1 MTHRRP
7 TRALLIIGLVL
18 ISLLHVD
25 SPSVHATTLDRMGGV
40 DRYETAAMVA
50 RRVVS
55 EGMAGSTVLLTTGE
69 NYPDAISAG
78 GWRGEA
84 AVVLTKRREIPS
96 VSLEL
101 LTENWVRDVYV
112 IGGPSVIDES
122 IVERLRSLG
131 KSVTRLWGADRFG
144 TSVEVSKVTNPSKS
158 MSLIWVAPGN
168 SFSDQL
174 IAAAAAR
181 RSGGA
186 FLTVPESGVLNTDTS
201 AEIDRLARDG
211 AEIRVVDHRSQL
223 LRMNV
228 PKLKRVNFYGDIYQI
243 TVDTQ
248 AASPSTIVAS
258 GENWPDALGGTRLV
272 NTSRGMIL
280 SRRSCSPTGVSTR
293 LQRAERLIVL
303 GGQAALSSASV
314 RGASCPASP
323 PPSWV
328 TPPTKSN
335 IHLSVGMTRSL
346 EYLAARGH
354 LLMHPGQA
362 VSARVTGG
370 TGKCVVD
377 STVVRGTAVGTC
389 LLDVRVAGAGRTLTV
404 NVVSSPPRTSTDRS
418 GPALLDLKPVYIR
431 FSDSPDMSRDT
442 NGQIAS
448 FVQGI
453 ADFFASQHPGFA
465 LRVDTTNGVP
475 DVQHIV
481 VPMTTAEFL
490 NRWRGETDRMKAGMG
505 PLGPILID
513 MGFDP
518 GITGFYSDGTL
529 GQKIDQIERIY
540 VGIVEAP
547 RGPYRSPNSNIDGG
561 CASSSGNAFVVYFVR
576 ELDGAD
582 CTVNQKQP
590 MTYRGSMVDWIGF
603 DAFRLLVDIL
613 NGNRDCDRT
622 ITDRYA
628 VPLNDRPSSIT
639 SPHDPIGYPYAV
651 GSRFPRVLDPFR
663 RFYFRISSGP
673 FAGDPCTDLLY
684 SPYISEWSSTDVHND
699 RLLGRSSKDLPDD
712 VTGPQVRVLYV
723 LPANAPDHQWD
734 VNGFLHETAASAN
747 EWLFA
752 NGGRSVRFDT
762 FGERLDVG
770 FVRLPMAEQELWF
783 RADGSKCSPN
793 EMCPDPRRLM
803 DVLEDLDVLSDG
815 KIHVVVWG
823 GQLMPASIRNV
834 GCAGAMP
841 DRRAVF
847 MSPMLRF
854 PLTSHSGCLSS
865 AVTGVPVSSNSLGLV
880 MIHEIFHVFGGVD
893 NRAPDADGGFHIGND
908 PSDLMGGSVG
918 IVRLDPKRRNYWGHG
933 RSDLL
938 DLSKDAHLVRG
949 PSSLERPAPL
959 VIPSEWWMDYPQQ
972 WNPLR
977 GLP

>member
-1 MTHRRP
+1 MRTRHLA
-7 TRALLIIGLVL
+7 RALLITCLALG
-18 ISLLHVD
+18 SLAQVD
-25 SPSVHATTLDRMGGV
+25 SRSAHATKLDRMGGA
-40 DRYETAAMVA
+40 DRYETAVMVA

-55 EGMAGSTVLLTTGE
+55 EGMAGSTILLTTGE

-78 GWRGEA
+78 GWQGNA
-84 AVVLTKRREIPS
+84 AVVLTKRSVIPPS
-96 VSLEL
+96 SLEL
-101 LTENWVRDVYV
+101 LRESWVREVFV
-112 IGGPSVIDES
+112 IGGPSVIDDS
-122 IVERLRSLG
+122 IVERLRTLG
-131 KSVTRLWGADRFG
+131 KSVTRLWGDNRFD
-144 TSVEVSKVTNPSKS
+144 TSVEVSKVTNPAKS
-158 MSLIWVAPGN
+158 VSTIWIAPGN

-174 IAAAAAR
+174 VAAAGAR

-186 FLTVPESGVLNTDTS
+186 FLVVPENGVLSSNTS
-201 AEIDRLARDG
+201 NEIARLAKDG
-211 AEIRVVDHRSQL
+211 SEIRVVDHRSQL
-223 LRMNV
+223 TRMNV
-228 PKLKRVNFYGDIYQI
+228 SNLKRVNFNVDPYQI
-243 TVDTQ
+243 SVDTQ
-248 AASPSTIVAS
+248 TASSTIIVAS

-272 NTSRGMIL
+272 GSSRGMIL
-280 SRRSCSPTGVSTR
+280 TRRSCSPTGVSTR
-293 LQRAERLIVL
+293 LQRADRLIVL

-314 RGASCPASP
+314 RGTSCPASP

-328 TPPTKSN
+328 APSLKSN

-346 EYLAARGH
+346 EYLAARAH
-354 LLMHPGQA
+354 LLMNPGQA

-370 TGKCVVD
+370 TGRCAVD
-377 STVVRGTAVGTC
+377 STLVRGTAVGTC
-389 LLDVRVAGAGRTLTV
+389 LLDVRVAGASRTMTV
-404 NVVSSPPRTSTDRS
+404 NIVPAPQRTSTDRS

-431 FSDSPDMSRDT
+431 FSDSPDMNRDT

-448 FVQGI
+448 FVQGVS
-453 ADFFASQHPGFA
+453 DFMASQHPGFA
-465 LRVDTTNGVP
+465 LRIDTTNGVP

-481 VPMTTAEFL
+481 VPMTTTEFL
-490 NRWRGETDRMKAGMG
+490 NRWRAETDRMKAGMG

-518 GITGFYSDGTL
+518 GIKGFYSDGTL
-529 GQKIDQIERIY
+529 GQKIDQIKRIY

-547 RGPYRSPNSNIDGG
+547 RGPYRSPNYNTDGG

-576 ELDGAD
+576 ELDGTD
-582 CTVNQKQP
+582 CTVNQSQQ
-590 MTYRGSMVDWIGF
+590 MTYRGSTVDWIGF
-603 DAFRLLVDIL
+603 DAFRLLVDLL

-651 GSRFPRVLDPFR
+651 GSKLPKVLDPFR
-663 RFYFRISSGP
+663 RFYFRIASGP

-684 SPYISEWSSTDVHND
+684 SSYITEWSSTDVHDD
-699 RLLGRSSKDLPDD
+699 RLLGRSTKDLPDD
-712 VTGPQVRVLYV
+712 VEGPQVRVLYV
-723 LPANAPDHQWD
+723 LPSNAPDQQWD

-770 FVRLPMAEQELWF
+770 FVRLPMAEQDLWF

-803 DVLEDLDVLSDG
+803 DVLEDLEVLSDG
-815 KIHVVVWG
+815 KIHVLVWG
-823 GQLMPASIRNV
+823 GQLMPASTRNV

-854 PLTSHSGCLSS
+854 PLTSHLGCLSS
-865 AVTGVPVSSNSLGLV
+865 AVTSVPVSSNSLGLV

-908 PSDLMGGSVG
+908 PSDLMGGSAGV
-918 IVRLDPKRRNYWGHG
+918 VRLDPKRRNYWEHG

-938 DLSKDAHLVRG
+938 DLSKDPHLVKG
-949 PSSLERPAPL
+949 PSSLERHAPL
-959 VIPSEWWMDYPQQ
+959 VIPRDWWTDYPQQ

-977 GLP
+977 GL